1 MPARKSLHFS
11 KSSPCNLRSPQGII
25 PAAAMKSEVEE
36 PRRNRVG
43 TSRTL
48 NVYENTG
55 SYRFFRVFLRPT
67 ETLRTLI
74 IKGLHR
80 SFIGYRNDEKK
91 GC

>member
-11 KSSPCNLRSPQGII
+11 KSSPSNLRSSQGKI
-25 PAAAMKSEVEE
+25 PSAAMKSRVEE
-36 PRRNRVG
+36 PRRTRSE
-43 TSRTL
+43 TPRTL

-55 SYRFFRVFLRPT
+55 SYRFFKGFQRST
-67 ETLRTLI
+67 EWPRTLKT
-74 IKGLHR
+74 KGLHR